1 MSINIIKI
9 QLIILI
15 DIAFFGKVCYNAY
28 TSITG
33 RNMRMNIIIVGCG
46 KVGNKLAQMLS
57 DEREHNITVIDIR
70 GNVVN
75 DIVNQYDAMGVVGK
89 CNDVEVL
96 YEAGISEA
104 DLLIAV
110 TGSDELN
117 LMTCLLAKKTG
128 GCQTIARVRAP
139 EYSKTAHIFKE
150 DLGLAMI
157 INPEQTA
164 AKEMAKVLRF
174 PTAMQID
181 TFAKG
186 KVEILKFKIPEG
198 CVLDNL
204 KLCDLIPTVGCDI
217 LVCGVEREEKA
228 FIPRG
233 DFVLKSG
240 DKISIVASLKNVSDF
255 FKRIKIKTNSVK
267 DTMIVGG
274 GPTAIY
280 LADILMQAGIDV
292 KIIEQNEQRC
302 ELLSEKLPK
311 AVIINGD
318 GTDTRLLL
326 EEGIEYAESFV
337 ALTNIDEENILLSLF
352 AKCNTKGKVITK
364 INKIT
369 YGDVIASLNLDTI
382 VYPKDLTAEYIIR
395 FVRAKK
401 NSIGSNIETM
411 HLILDN
417 KAEALEFSIKEGSP
431 VSNIP
436 IEKLKIRDN
445 TLIACITR
453 GGKVSTPRGRDIIQ
467 VGDTV
472 IVVTTHHGFK
482 SINDILE

>member
-1 MSINIIKI
+1 
-9 QLIILI
+9 
-15 DIAFFGKVCYNAY
+15 
-28 TSITG
+28 
-33 RNMRMNIIIVGCG
+33 MNIIIAGCG
-46 KVGNKLAQMLS
+46 KVGTKLAQMLN
-57 DEREHNITVIDIR
+57 DEREHNITVIDTR
-70 GNVVN
+70 TNVVS
-75 DIVNQYDAMGVVGK
+75 DIVNQFDAMGVVGS
-89 CNDVEVL
+89 CNNVDVLE
-96 YEAGISEA
+96 EAGVKNA

-117 LMTCLLAKKTG
+117 LITCLIAKKTG
-128 GCQTIARVRAP
+128 GCQTIARVRTP
-139 EYSKTAHIFKE
+139 EYSKRAHMFRE

-174 PTAMQID
+174 PTATQID

-198 CVLDNL
+198 CILDNL

-217 LVCGVEREEKA
+217 LVCGVERGDDA

-233 DFVLKSG
+233 DFTLKSG

-255 FKRIKIKTNSVK
+255 FRRIKIKTNSVK

-274 GPTAIY
+274 GPTAFY
-280 LADILMQAGIDV
+280 LADALIQAGIDV
-292 KIIEQNEQRC
+292 KIIEKDPQRC
-302 ELLSEKLPK
+302 DLLSEKLPK
-311 AVIINGD
+311 AMIINGD

-337 ALTNIDEENILLSLF
+337 SLTNIDEENILLSLF
-352 AKCNTKGKVITK
+352 AKGNTKGKVITK
-364 INKIT
+364 INRIA

-401 NSIGSNIETM
+401 NSISSNIETM

-417 KAEALEFSIKEGSP
+417 KAEALEFTIKENSP
-431 VSNIP
+431 VSNVP
-436 IEKLKIRDN
+436 IEKLKIKDN
-445 TLIACITR
+445 TLIACIKR
-453 GGKVSTPRGRDIIQ
+453 GGKISTPRGRDSIQ
-467 VGDTV
+467 TGDTV
-472 IVVTTHHGFK
+472 IVVTTHTGFK